1 MYEYELLEKCYL
13 SLSNWN
19 CYKKYYYLSMISPR
33 LRFMVTGLDRDCVF
47 SKFVICNVVLIDV
60 IELSTILV
68 ASCTGCDEL

>member
-1 MYEYELLEKCYL
+1 MNMNFWKSVTYRYRIGIVTK
-13 SLSNWN
+13 N
-19 CYKKYYYLSMISPR
+19 YYLSMISPR

-47 SKFVICNVVLIDV
+47 SKFVICNVALIDV